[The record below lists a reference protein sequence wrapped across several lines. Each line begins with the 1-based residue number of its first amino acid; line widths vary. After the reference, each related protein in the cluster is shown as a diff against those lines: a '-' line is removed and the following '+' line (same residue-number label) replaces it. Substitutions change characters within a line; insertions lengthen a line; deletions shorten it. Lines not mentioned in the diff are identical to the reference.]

1 VSVIVQYE
9 PSASGRAAGAVNA
22 AGGHVL
28 RRFEVI
34 DGLAA
39 EVPADRLPALR
50 AVTGVRSVTADASV
64 RLSGST
70 WNSNSNGNDN
80 QLSAI
85 TSAVGATS
93 VWARD
98 DSSKQK
104 ITGKGIG
111 VALIDSGIAPVK
123 GLNGSGKVINGPDL
137 SFESQAPNL
146 RHSDTFGHGTHMAG
160 IIAGQDPDTGNAS
173 TRFTGVAPDATLIN
187 VKVAAANGATDV
199 SQMIAAIDW
208 VVAHRNDPGLNI
220 RVLNLSF
227 GTDSTQDARFDPLSY
242 AVEAAWRKGIVVVVA
257 VGNDGFTADRVTMP
271 AANPYVLAVGS
282 TDGRGTAAKAD
293 DVVAD
298 FSTRGSTTRGPDL
311 VAPGKSVVSLRDP
324 GSYIDVNYPS
334 GLIPGDAEKRFFRGS
349 GTSQATA
356 VVSGAAALLL
366 QQRPTLTPDQVK
378 KIFTAT
384 ATAMPAADPIGR
396 GAGQLDVAAAVN
408 APTPIKVQTH
418 PAALGTGSLELSRGS
433 AHVADPTTGLVL
445 TGEQDIMG
453 QGWNPTNWA
462 VSCAAGTAWIGGQ
475 WNGRT
480 WSGSGWSGNSWAGRT
495 WSTGAW
501 TGANWTGTTWSSTT
515 WSTAQWTTSGWS
527 GRTWSG
533 RTWSAEMWNGRTWS
547 GRTWSD
553 NYWS

>member
-1 VSVIVQYE
+1 ML
-9 PSASGRAAGAVNA
+9 GMM
-22 AGGHVL
+22 GGV
-28 RRFEVI
+28 
-34 DGLAA
+34 D
-39 EVPADRLPALR
+39 
-50 AVTGVRSVTADASV
+50 
-64 RLSGST
+64 SGSDLGSPYNT
-70 WNSNSNGNDN
+70 RD
-80 QLSAI
+80 LI
-85 TSAVGATS
+85 GAGDF
-93 VWARD
+93 WRAGF
-98 DSSKQK
+98 
-104 ITGKGIG
+104 TGKGVD
-111 VALIDSGIAPVK
+111 VALIDSGVTPVR
-123 GLNGSGKVINGPDL
+123 GLAGRGKILNGPDL
-137 SFESQAPNL
+137 SFESQRASTRYL
-146 RHSDTFGHGTHMAG
+146 DTYGHGTHMAG
-160 IIAGQDPDTGNAS
+160 IIGGRDPGVYQVSAS
-173 TRFTGVAPDATLIN
+173 DSTHFLGIAPDSRIISI
-187 VKVAAANGATDV
+187 KVADARGGTDV
-199 SQMIAAIDW
+199 SQVIAAIDW
-208 VVAHRNDPGLNI
+208 VVEHRNKDGLNI

-282 TDGRGTAAKAD
+282 TDDRGTATKAD

-324 GSYIDVNYPS
+324 GSYIDVNYPR

-378 KIFTAT
+378 KIFTST

-408 APTPIKVQTH
+408 APTPIKVQTY
-418 PAALGTGSLELSRGS
+418 PAALGTGSLERSRGS
-433 AHVADPTTGLVL
+433 AHVTDPTTGLVL
-445 TGEQDIMG
+445 TGELDIMG
-453 QGWNPTNWA
+453 QAWNPTTWA

-501 TGANWTGTTWSSTT
+501 TGANWAGTTWSSTT
-515 WSTAQWTTSGWS
+515 WSTAHWTTTSGWY

-547 GRTWSD
+547 GRIWSD